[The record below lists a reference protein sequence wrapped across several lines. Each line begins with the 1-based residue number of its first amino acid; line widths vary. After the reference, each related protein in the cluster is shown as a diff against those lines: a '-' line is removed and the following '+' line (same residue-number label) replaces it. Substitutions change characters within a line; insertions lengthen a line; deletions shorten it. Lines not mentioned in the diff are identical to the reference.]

1 MTKVKIQLMEVL
13 MLEHAQKLYA
23 IDFNFLFKHYT
34 VQDDWLFQTRNHLG
48 KFQKQK
54 VEENLRIWTST

>member
-23 IDFNFLFKHYT
+23 IDFNSLFKHYT

-48 KFQKQK
+48 KFQKA
-54 VEENLRIWTST
+54 ES

>member
-23 IDFNFLFKHYT
+23 IDFNSLFKHYT

-48 KFQKQK
+48 KFQKPESSRK
-54 VEENLRIWTST
+54 LKNLD

>member
-48 KFQKQK
+48 KFQKA
-54 VEENLRIWTST
+54 ES